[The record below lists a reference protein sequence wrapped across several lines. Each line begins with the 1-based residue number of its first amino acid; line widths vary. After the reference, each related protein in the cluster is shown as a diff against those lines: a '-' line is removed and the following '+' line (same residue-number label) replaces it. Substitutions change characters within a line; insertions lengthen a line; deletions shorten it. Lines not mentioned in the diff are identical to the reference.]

1 MLNNSSRIM
10 GIIRIILLLRN
21 RDLVCLRLY
30 HHLRSSSSSSN
41 RRMEDL
47 QRRRR
52 RICNRSNN
60 TSINSSLRVDMED
73 INKVIRMGDN
83 GLVQLYVHFGICGIL

>member
-1 MLNNSSRIM
+1 
-10 GIIRIILLLRN
+10 
-21 RDLVCLRLY
+21 
-30 HHLRSSSSSSN
+30 
-41 RRMEDL
+41 MEDL